1 MAEVTVDFIAK
12 EPDDSLWR
20 MVLVEQ
26 GPWAQG
32 SIESNL
38 KRLQERLYR
47 CIDVA
52 LDGGLWR
59 LYPDSY
65 GKPVTVQLDC
75 YNVPKAEVT
84 EFFNRFAAGAMAAPD
99 YAKALQ
105 GNPYVATFAFE
116 INCANVG

>member
-1 MAEVTVDFIAK
+1 MAEVTIDFIAK
-12 EPDDSLWR
+12 EPDGSLWR

-26 GPWAQG
+26 GPWTHD
-32 SIESNL
+32 SMESNL
-38 KRLQERLYR
+38 RRLQERLYR

-65 GKPVTVQLDC
+65 DKPITVRLDC
-75 YNVPKAEVT
+75 YDVPESEVT
-84 EFFNRFAAGAMAAPD
+84 DFFNRFAAGALAAPD

-105 GNPYVATFAFE
+105 GNPYVAAFTFE
-116 INCANVG
+116 INCATAG